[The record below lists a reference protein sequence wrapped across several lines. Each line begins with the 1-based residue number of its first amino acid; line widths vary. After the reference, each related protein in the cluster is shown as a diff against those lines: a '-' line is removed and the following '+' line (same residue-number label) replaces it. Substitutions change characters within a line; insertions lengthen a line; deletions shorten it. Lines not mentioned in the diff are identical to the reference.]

1 MLLSSRFSKSKKFL
15 FLHVYKTAGSSLRR
29 AFYKYSSSSQILLQ
43 LFNHILKRS
52 KSPIILRRKIYNYHP
67 TAKEII
73 NEIGFKKYNEYFSFA
88 FSRNPLS
95 HQLSLFRYSRIN
107 KDLKKYKSFDAYLNA
122 RISKYIDLQSEFTH
136 HAGRKL
142 VNYIAKFENL
152 KSELETIS
160 NKLEIPQ
167 LTLKYTNQSK
177 KLSDSVIIKKET
189 FNKFVSIYD
198 TDYRLL
204 NYSKSEIPNEII
216 IQ

>member
-1 MLLSSRFSKSKKFL
+1 MLISSRFSKSKKFL
-15 FLHVYKTAGSSLRR
+15 FLHVYKTAGSSVRR
-29 AFYKYSSSSQILLQ
+29 AFYQYASSSQILLQ

-52 KSPIILRRKIYNYHP
+52 KSPITLRRKIYDYHP
-67 TAKEII
+67 TAKDII
-73 NEIGFKKYNEYFSFA
+73 DEIGFKKYSEYFSFA

-107 KDLKKYKSFDAYLNA
+107 KDLKKCKFFDDYLNA
-122 RISKYIDLQSEFTH
+122 RIDQNLDLQSEFTH

-152 KSELETIS
+152 KSELEIIS
-160 NKLEIPQ
+160 KKLEIPQ
-167 LTLKYTNQSK
+167 LTLKHTNKSK
-177 KLSDSVIIKKET
+177 NLTNSVILKKET

-198 TDYRLL
+198 NDYRLL
-204 NYSKSEIPNEII
+204 NYSKTEIPNEII